1 MFPGQVSQYT
11 GMGKDI
17 SYSYKE
23 AMDVYDEANSIL
35 GYDLKKICFEGPDK
49 ELFKARIG
57 QAALI
62 TTSMAIFKV
71 IQKYGIEP
79 NICAGLS
86 LGEYS
91 ALIAA
96 KAINFKD
103 ALMLLEKRLKYMT
116 DAVKNVKGA
125 MGVVIGL
132 QRETIL
138 EAIDLSIDEGIV
150 EIANYNCPGQ
160 IVITGEHSAVKKA
173 CRICSEKG
181 AIRVSLLPVKLP
193 FHSSLL
199 AEAGDKI
206 MKDFEKI
213 KCVEPEVPV
222 LSNYKV
228 TKYTKEVLPSTL
240 TKQMYNSVLWEDI
253 IYLMINEGVNT
264 FIEIGPGDTI
274 TKFLNRINEST
285 KAEIDALNVK
295 NIPTLNTLIK
305 LLKKN

>member
-1 MFPGQVSQYT
+1 
-11 GMGKDI
+11 MGKDI

-49 ELFKARIG
+49 ELFEAKIG
-57 QAALI
+57 QPALV
-62 TTSMAIFKV
+62 TTSIAIFKV
-71 IQKYGIEP
+71 IQKYGIKP
-79 NICAGLS
+79 NVCAGLS

-96 KAINFKD
+96 KAINFED
-103 ALMLLEKRLKYMT
+103 ALILLEKRLKYMT
-116 DAVKNVKGA
+116 DAVKNVKCA

-132 QRETIL
+132 QKKTIL

-160 IVITGEHSAVKKA
+160 IVTTGEHSAVKKA
-173 CRICSEKG
+173 CRICREKG
-181 AIRVSLLPVKLP
+181 AIRASLLPVKLP

-199 AEAGDKI
+199 AEAGDKL

-213 KCVEPEVPV
+213 KYLKPEVPV
-222 LSNYKV
+222 LSNYKA
-228 TKYTKEVLPSTL
+228 TNYTKEILPSTL
-240 TKQMYNSVLWEDI
+240 TKQLYSSVLWEDI
-253 IYLMINEGVNT
+253 VYSMINEGVNT
-264 FIEIGPGDTI
+264 FIEIGPGDSL
-274 TKFLNRINEST
+274 TKFLNKINKSK
-285 KAEIDALNVK
+285 KAEIDALNVE
-295 NIPTLNTLIK
+295 NIPTLNTVTK

>member
-1 MFPGQVSQYT
+1 
-11 GMGKDI
+11 MGKDI

-49 ELFKARIG
+49 ELFKVRIG
-57 QAALI
+57 QPAVV
-62 TTSMAIFKV
+62 TTSIAIFKV
-71 IQKYGIEP
+71 IQKYGIKP

-103 ALMLLEKRLKYMT
+103 ALMLLKNRSKYMT
-116 DAVKNVKGA
+116 DAVKKVKGA

-138 EAIDLSIDEGIV
+138 KAINLSIDEGIV

-181 AIRVSLLPVKLP
+181 ANRVSLLPVKLP

-199 AEAGDKI
+199 AKAGDRLL
-206 MKDFEKI
+206 KDFEKI
-213 KCVEPEVPV
+213 KCAEPEVPV
-222 LSNYKV
+222 LSNYK
-228 TKYTKEVLPSTL
+228 TTNYTKEILPSML
-240 TKQMYNSVLWEDI
+240 SKQMYSSVLWEDI

-264 FIEIGPGDTI
+264 FIEIGPGDTL
-274 TKFLNRINEST
+274 TKFLNKINKSK
-285 KAEIDALNVK
+285 KAEIDALNVE
-295 NIPTLNTLIK
+295 NIPTLNTVIK

>member
-1 MFPGQVSQYT
+1 
-11 GMGKDI
+11 MGKDI

-49 ELFKARIG
+49 ELFKAKIG
-57 QAALI
+57 QPALI
-62 TTSMAIFKV
+62 TTSIAIFKV
-71 IQKYGIEP
+71 IQKYGIKP

-91 ALIAA
+91 ALIAV
-96 KAINFKD
+96 KAINFED
-103 ALMLLEKRLKYMT
+103 ALILLEKRLKYMT
-116 DAVKNVKGA
+116 DAVKNVKCA
-125 MGVVIGL
+125 MGVVMGL
-132 QRETIL
+132 HKETIL
-138 EAIDLSIDEGIV
+138 KAINLSIDEGIV
-150 EIANYNCPGQ
+150 EIANHNCPGQ
-160 IVITGEHSAVKKA
+160 IVITGEHPAVKKA

-199 AEAGDKI
+199 AKAGDKL

-213 KCVEPEVPV
+213 ECVEPEVPV

-228 TKYTKEVLPSTL
+228 TKYIKENLPSTL

-253 IYLMINEGVNT
+253 VYLMINEGVNT
-264 FIEIGPGDTI
+264 FIEIGPGDTV
-274 TKFLNRINEST
+274 TKFLNRINESV
-285 KAEIDALNVK
+285 KAEIDVLNVE
-295 NIPTLNTLIK
+295 NIPTLNTVIK
-305 LLKKN
+305 LLKKK

>member
-1 MFPGQVSQYT
+1 
-11 GMGKDI
+11 MGRDI

-49 ELFKARIG
+49 ELFKDRIG

-62 TTSMAIFKV
+62 TTSIAFFKV
-71 IQKYGIEP
+71 LQKYGIKP
-79 NICAGLS
+79 DICAGLS

-103 ALMLLEKRLKYMT
+103 TLILLEKRLKYMT

-132 QRETIL
+132 QKETIL
-138 EAIDLSIDEGIV
+138 KAINLSIDEGIV

-160 IVITGEHSAVKKA
+160 IVITGEYSAVKKA
-173 CRICSEKG
+173 CRISSEKG

-199 AEAGDKI
+199 AKAGNRLL
-206 MKDFEKI
+206 KDFEKI
-213 KCVEPEVPV
+213 KYAEPEVPV
-222 LSNYKV
+222 LSNYKAA
-228 TKYTKEVLPSTL
+228 KYTKEGLPSTL
-240 TKQMYNSVLWEDI
+240 TKQMYSSVLWEDI
-253 IYLMINEGVNT
+253 VYLMINEGVNT
-264 FIEIGPGDTI
+264 FIEIGPGDTL
-274 TKFLNRINEST
+274 TKFVNRINESI
-285 KAEIDALNVK
+285 KAEIDALNVE
-295 NIPTLNTLIK
+295 NIPTSKTVIK

>member
-1 MFPGQVSQYT
+1 M

-17 SYSYKE
+17 SSSYKE
-23 AMDVYDEANSIL
+23 AMDVYDKANSIL

-49 ELFKARIG
+49 ELFKVRIG
-57 QAALI
+57 QPALV
-62 TTSMAIFKV
+62 TTSIAVFKV
-71 IQKYGIEP
+71 IQKYSIKP

-103 ALMLLEKRLKYMT
+103 ALLLLENRSKYMA
-116 DAVKNVKGA
+116 DAMKKVKGV
-125 MGVVIGL
+125 MGVVMGL
-132 QRETIL
+132 QKETIL
-138 EAIDLSIDEGIV
+138 KAINLSVDEGIV

-160 IVITGEHSAVKKA
+160 IVITGERSAVKKA

-193 FHSSLL
+193 FHSSLFAKVGGRL
-199 AEAGDKI
+199 L
-206 MKDFEKI
+206 KDFEKI
-213 KCVEPEVPV
+213 KCAEPEIPV
-222 LSNYKV
+222 LSNYKA
-228 TKYTKEVLPSTL
+228 TKYTKEVLAATL

-253 IYLMINEGVNT
+253 VNLMINEGVNT
-264 FIEIGPGDTI
+264 FIEIGPGDTL
-274 TKFLNRINEST
+274 TKFVNRINESI
-285 KAEIDALNVK
+285 KAEIDALNVE
-295 NIPTLNTLIK
+295 NIPTLNTVIE

>member
-1 MFPGQVSQYT
+1 
-11 GMGKDI
+11 MGKDI

-57 QAALI
+57 QPALI
-62 TTSMAIFKV
+62 TTSIAIFKV
-71 IQKYGIEP
+71 IQKYGIKP

-96 KAINFKD
+96 KAINFED
-103 ALMLLEKRLKYMT
+103 ALILLEKRLKYMT

-132 QRETIL
+132 QKETIL
-138 EAIDLSIDEGIV
+138 KAINLSIDEGIV

-173 CRICSEKG
+173 CRVCSEKG

-199 AEAGDKI
+199 AKAGDRL

-213 KCVEPEVPV
+213 KFAEPEVPV
-222 LSNYKV
+222 LSNYKA
-228 TKYTKEVLPSTL
+228 TKYIKEVLPSTL
-240 TKQMYNSVLWEDI
+240 SKQMYSSVLWEDI
-253 IYLMINEGVNT
+253 VCLMINEGVNT
-264 FIEIGPGDTI
+264 FIEIGPGDTL
-274 TKFLNRINEST
+274 TKFLNRINESI
-285 KAEIDALNVK
+285 KVEIDALNVE
-295 NIPTLNTLIK
+295 NIPTLKTVIK

>member
-1 MFPGQVSQYT
+1 
-11 GMGKDI
+11 MGKDI

-49 ELFKARIG
+49 ELLKAKIG

-62 TTSMAIFKV
+62 TTSIAIFKV
-71 IQKYGIEP
+71 IQKYGIKP

-96 KAINFKD
+96 KAINFED
-103 ALMLLEKRLKYMT
+103 ALILLEKRLKYIT

-132 QRETIL
+132 QKETIL
-138 EAIDLSIDEGIV
+138 KAINLSIDEGIV

-160 IVITGEHSAVKKA
+160 IVLTGEHSAVKKA
-173 CRICSEKG
+173 CRICTEKG

-199 AEAGDKI
+199 AKAGDKL

-213 KCVEPEVPV
+213 KCAEPEVTV
-222 LSNYKV
+222 LSNYKA
-228 TKYTKEVLPSTL
+228 TKYTKEGLPSTL
-240 TKQMYNSVLWEDI
+240 TKQMYSSVLWEDI
-253 IYLMINEGVNT
+253 VYLMINEGVNT
-264 FIEIGPGDTI
+264 FIEIGPGDTV
-274 TKFLNRINEST
+274 TKFLNRINESI
-285 KAEIDALNVK
+285 KAEIDALNVE
-295 NIPTLNTLIK
+295 NIPTLNTVIK

>member
-1 MFPGQVSQYT
+1 
-11 GMGKDI
+11 MGKDI
-17 SYSYKE
+17 SYYYKE

-49 ELFKARIG
+49 ELFKAKIG
-57 QAALI
+57 QPALV
-62 TTSMAIFKV
+62 TTSIAIFKV
-71 IQKYGIEP
+71 IQKYGIKP

-96 KAINFKD
+96 KAINFED
-103 ALMLLEKRLKYMT
+103 ALILLKKRLKYMT
-116 DAVKNVKGA
+116 DAVKNVKCA

-132 QRETIL
+132 QKETIL
-138 EAIDLSIDEGIV
+138 KAIDLSIDEGIV

-173 CRICSEKG
+173 CRICTEKG
-181 AIRVSLLPVKLP
+181 AVRVSLLPVKLP

-199 AEAGDKI
+199 AEAGDNL

-213 KCVEPEVPV
+213 KCAEPEVLV
-222 LSNYKV
+222 LSNYKA

-240 TKQMYNSVLWEDI
+240 TKQMYSSVLWEDI
-253 IYLMINEGVNT
+253 VYLMINEGVNT
-264 FIEIGPGDTI
+264 FIEIGPGNTI
-274 TKFLNRINEST
+274 TKFLNKINESI
-285 KAEIDALNVK
+285 KAEIDALNVE
-295 NIPTLNTLIK
+295 NIPTLNTVIK

>member
-1 MFPGQVSQYT
+1 MFPGQASQYT
-11 GMGKDI
+11 SMGKDI

-49 ELFKARIG
+49 ELFKVRIG
-57 QAALI
+57 QPALV
-62 TTSMAIFKV
+62 TTSIAIFKV
-71 IQKYGIEP
+71 IQKYGIKP
-79 NICAGLS
+79 YICAGLS

-103 ALMLLEKRLKYMT
+103 ALILLEKRSKYMT
-116 DAVKNVKGA
+116 DVVKNVKGA
-125 MGVVIGL
+125 MGVVMGL
-132 QRETIL
+132 QKETIL
-138 EAIDLSIDEGIV
+138 KAINLSVDEGIV

-160 IVITGEHSAVKKA
+160 IVITGERSAVKKA

-199 AEAGDKI
+199 AKAGDRLL
-206 MKDFEKI
+206 KDFEKI
-213 KCVEPEVPV
+213 ECAEPKVPV
-222 LSNYKV
+222 LSNYKA
-228 TKYTKEVLPSTL
+228 TKYTKEILPSTL
-240 TKQMYNSVLWEDI
+240 SKQVYSSVLWEDI
-253 IYLMINEGVNT
+253 VCLMINEGVNT
-264 FIEIGPGDTI
+264 FIEIGPGDTV
-274 TKFLNRINEST
+274 TKFVNRINKSM
-285 KAEIDALNVK
+285 KAEIDALNVE
-295 NIPTLNTLIK
+295 NIPTLNTIIK

>member
-1 MFPGQVSQYT
+1 
-11 GMGKDI
+11 MGKDI

-49 ELFKARIG
+49 ELFKAKIG
-57 QAALI
+57 QPALI
-62 TTSMAIFKV
+62 TTSIAIFKV
-71 IQKYGIEP
+71 IQKYGIKP

-96 KAINFKD
+96 KAINFED
-103 ALMLLEKRLKYMT
+103 ALILLEKRLKYMT
-116 DAVKNVKGA
+116 DAVKNVKCA

-132 QRETIL
+132 QKETIL
-138 EAIDLSIDEGIV
+138 KAVNLSIDEGVV

-173 CRICSEKG
+173 CRICTEKG

-199 AEAGDKI
+199 AKAGDKL

-213 KCVEPEVPV
+213 KYAEPEIPV
-222 LSNYKV
+222 LSNYKA

-240 TKQMYNSVLWEDI
+240 TKQMYSSVLWEDI
-253 IYLMINEGVNT
+253 VYLMINEGVNT

-274 TKFLNRINEST
+274 TKFLNRINESI
-285 KAEIDALNVK
+285 KAEIDALNVE
-295 NIPTLNTLIK
+295 NIPTLKTVIK

>member
-1 MFPGQVSQYT
+1 
-11 GMGKDI
+11 MGKDI

-57 QAALI
+57 QAAVV

-96 KAINFKD
+96 KAIDFKD
-103 ALMLLEKRLKYMT
+103 TLMLLEKRLKYMT

-132 QRETIL
+132 QRKTIL
-138 EAIDLSIDEGIV
+138 EAINLSIDEGIV

-181 AIRVSLLPVKLP
+181 AVRVSLLPVKLP

-199 AEAGDKI
+199 AKAGDKL

-213 KCVEPEVPV
+213 KYAEPEVPV

-240 TKQMYNSVLWEDI
+240 TKQLYSSVLWEDI
-253 IYLMINEGVNT
+253 VCLMINEGVNT
-264 FIEIGPGDTI
+264 FIEIGPGNTV
-274 TKFLNRINEST
+274 TKFVNRINESI
-285 KAEIDALNVK
+285 KAEIDALNVE
-295 NIPTLNTLIK
+295 NIPTLNTIIK

>member
-1 MFPGQVSQYT
+1 
-11 GMGKDI
+11 MGKDI

-35 GYDLKKICFEGPDK
+35 GYDLKKICFKGPDK

-62 TTSMAIFKV
+62 TTSIAIFKV
-71 IQKYGIEP
+71 IQKYGIKP

-86 LGEYS
+86 IGEYS

-96 KAINFKD
+96 KAINFED
-103 ALMLLEKRLKYMT
+103 ALILLEKRLKYMT
-116 DAVKNVKGA
+116 DAVKNFKVA

-132 QRETIL
+132 QKETIL
-138 EAIDLSIDEGIV
+138 KAINLSIDEGIV

-173 CRICSEKG
+173 CRICTEKG

-199 AEAGDKI
+199 AKAGDKL

-213 KCVEPEVPV
+213 KCAEPEVPV
-222 LSNYKV
+222 LSNYKA
-228 TKYTKEVLPSTL
+228 TKYTKKVLPSTL
-240 TKQMYNSVLWEDI
+240 AKQMYSSVLWEDI
-253 IYLMINEGVNT
+253 VYLMINEGVNT
-264 FIEIGPGDTI
+264 FIEIGPGDTV
-274 TKFLNRINEST
+274 TKFVNRINESI
-285 KAEIDALNVK
+285 KAEIDALNVE
-295 NIPTLNTLIK
+295 NIPTLKTVIK
-305 LLKKN
+305 LLKKNEFM

>member
-1 MFPGQVSQYT
+1 LFPGQASQYT

-57 QAALI
+57 QPALI
-62 TTSMAIFKV
+62 TTSIAIFKV
-71 IQKYGIEP
+71 IQKYGIKP

-96 KAINFKD
+96 KAISF
-103 ALMLLEKRLKYMT
+103 EE
-116 DAVKNVKGA
+116 NVKCA

-132 QRETIL
+132 QKETIL
-138 EAIDLSIDEGIV
+138 NAINLSIDEGVV

-173 CRICSEKG
+173 CRICREKG

-199 AEAGDKI
+199 TEAGDKL

-213 KCVEPEVPV
+213 KYAEPEIPV
-222 LSNYKV
+222 LSNYKA
-228 TKYTKEVLPSTL
+228 TKYTKEIFPSTL
-240 TKQMYNSVLWEDI
+240 SKQMYNSVLWEDI
-253 IYLMINEGVNT
+253 VYLMINEGVNT
-264 FIEIGPGDTI
+264 FIEIGPGDTL
-274 TKFLNRINEST
+274 TKFVNRINESI
-285 KAEIDALNVK
+285 KAEIDALNVG
-295 NIPTLNTLIK
+295 NIPTLNTVIK
-305 LLKKN
+305 LLKRN

>member
-1 MFPGQVSQYT
+1 
-11 GMGKDI
+11 MGKDI

-49 ELFKARIG
+49 ELFKAKIG
-57 QAALI
+57 QPALI
-62 TTSMAIFKV
+62 TTSIAIFKV
-71 IQKYGIEP
+71 IQKYGIKP

-96 KAINFKD
+96 KAISFED
-103 ALMLLEKRLKYMT
+103 ALILLEKRLKYMT
-116 DAVKNVKGA
+116 DTVKNVKCA

-132 QRETIL
+132 QKETIL
-138 EAIDLSIDEGIV
+138 KAIDFAIDEGIV

-173 CRICSEKG
+173 CRICKEKG
-181 AIRVSLLPVKLP
+181 ALRVSLLPVKLP

-199 AEAGDKI
+199 AEAGDKL

-213 KCVEPEVPV
+213 KYAEPEVPV

-228 TKYTKEVLPSTL
+228 TKYTKEMRSGSALRDIVL
-240 TKQMYNSVLWEDI
+240 
-253 IYLMINEGVNT
+253 
-264 FIEIGPGDTI
+264 
-274 TKFLNRINEST
+274 
-285 KAEIDALNVK
+285 
-295 NIPTLNTLIK
+295 
-305 LLKKN
+305 

>member
-1 MFPGQVSQYT
+1 
-11 GMGKDI
+11 MGKDI

-49 ELFKARIG
+49 ELFKAKIG
-57 QAALI
+57 QPALI
-62 TTSMAIFKV
+62 TTSIAIFKV
-71 IQKYGIEP
+71 IQKYDIKP

-96 KAINFKD
+96 KAINFED
-103 ALMLLEKRLKYMT
+103 ALILLEKRLKYMT
-116 DAVKNVKGA
+116 DAVKDFKCA

-132 QRETIL
+132 QKETIL
-138 EAIDLSIDEGIV
+138 NAINLSIDEGVV

-199 AEAGDKI
+199 YKAGDRL

-213 KCVEPEVPV
+213 KYAEPEVPV
-222 LSNYKV
+222 LSNYKA
-228 TKYTKEVLPSTL
+228 TKYTKEILPSTL
-240 TKQMYNSVLWEDI
+240 TKQLYSSVLWQDI
-253 IYLMINEGVNT
+253 VYLMINEGVNI
-264 FIEIGPGDTI
+264 FIEIGPGDTD
-274 TKFLNRINEST
+274 TKFLNKINESI
-285 KAEIDALNVK
+285 KAEIYALNVE
-295 NIPTLNTLIK
+295 NISTLKTVIK

>member
-1 MFPGQVSQYT
+1 
-11 GMGKDI
+11 MGKDI

-57 QAALI
+57 QSALI
-62 TTSMAIFKV
+62 TTSIAIFKV
-71 IQKYGIEP
+71 IQKYGIKP

-96 KAINFKD
+96 KAINFED
-103 ALMLLEKRLKYMT
+103 ALILLEKRLKYMT

-132 QRETIL
+132 QKETIL
-138 EAIDLSIDEGIV
+138 KAINLSIDEGIV

-199 AEAGDKI
+199 AKAGDKL

-213 KCVEPEVPV
+213 KYVEPEVPV
-222 LSNYKV
+222 LSNYKA

-240 TKQMYNSVLWEDI
+240 TKQMYSSVLWEDI
-253 IYLMINEGVNT
+253 VYLMINEGVNT
-264 FIEIGPGDTI
+264 FIEIGPGDTV
-274 TKFLNRINEST
+274 TKFLNKINESI
-285 KAEIDALNVK
+285 KAEIYALNVE
-295 NIPTLNTLIK
+295 NISTLKTVIK

>member
-1 MFPGQVSQYT
+1 
-11 GMGKDI
+11 MGKDI

-57 QAALI
+57 QAALV
-62 TTSMAIFKV
+62 TTSIAIFKV
-71 IQKYGIEP
+71 IQKYGIKP

-96 KAINFKD
+96 EAINFED
-103 ALMLLEKRLKYMT
+103 ALILLEKRLKYMT
-116 DAVKNVKGA
+116 DAVKNIKGV

-132 QRETIL
+132 QKETIL
-138 EAIDLSIDEGIV
+138 KAINLSIDEGIV

-173 CRICSEKG
+173 CRICTEKG

-193 FHSSLL
+193 YHSSLL
-199 AEAGDKI
+199 AKAGDKL

-213 KCVEPEVPV
+213 KYAEPAVPV

-228 TKYTKEVLPSTL
+228 TRYTKEVLPSTL

-253 IYLMINEGVNT
+253 VYLMINKGVNT
-264 FIEIGPGDTI
+264 FIEIGPGDTV
-274 TKFLNRINEST
+274 TKFLNRINESI
-285 KAEIDALNVK
+285 KAEIDALNVE
-295 NIPTLNTLIK
+295 NIPTLNTVIK